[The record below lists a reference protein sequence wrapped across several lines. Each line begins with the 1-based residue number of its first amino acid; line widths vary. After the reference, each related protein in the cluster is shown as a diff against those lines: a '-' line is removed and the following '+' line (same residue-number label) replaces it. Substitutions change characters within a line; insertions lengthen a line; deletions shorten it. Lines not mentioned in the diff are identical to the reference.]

1 MSNDEEELV
10 VEAALTADGAPLA
23 EAAGAGFERAAR
35 RSVPVRIARQV
46 RSQAP
51 AILVAVGVIVVW
63 QLGVSALDL
72 QNFIL
77 PVPTEIAAAFV
88 AQLPVLQK
96 AAAATMYE
104 AIGGL
109 VIGVVA
115 GVLVAFA
122 VSRWARVR
130 EAILPIAI
138 GASAIP
144 IIAAAP
150 IMSNWFGI
158 LNPFAKMAVVILL
171 TFFPMLVNVAR
182 GLSQVDESAVE
193 LMRASAASDGQV
205 LRKLRIPNALPYF
218 FTGLKVSATLS
229 LIGAVVAEYFG
240 GSDDV
245 LGRVIIQSSS
255 ALRFDITWAAIS
267 ITAVSGIL
275 LYLLV
280 LGVERLA
287 IPWHASQRLGET

>member
-1 MSNDEEELV
+1 VSDDDEI
-10 VEAALTADGAPLA
+10 AAVAA
-23 EAAGAGFERAAR
+23 EGPGFERAPRA
-35 RSVPVRIARQV
+35 SVLTRIARQV
-46 RSQAP
+46 RQQAP
-51 AILVAVGVIVVW
+51 AIVVFFAVIVIW

-77 PVPTEIAAAFV
+77 PVPSEIAAAFV
-88 AQLPVLQK
+88 ANWPALQK
-96 AAAATMYE
+96 AAAATLYE
-104 AIGGL
+104 ALGGL
-109 VIGVVA
+109 VIGVTA

-158 LNPFAKMAVVILL
+158 LNPFAKMAIVILL
-171 TFFPMLVNVAR
+171 TFFPMLINVAR

-193 LMRASAASDGQV
+193 LMRASAASEGQI
-205 LRKLRIPNALPYF
+205 LRKVRIPNALPYF
-218 FTGLKVSATLS
+218 FTALKICTTLS

-240 GSDDV
+240 GSNEV
-245 LGRVIIQSSS
+245 LGRVIVQSSS
-255 ALRFDITWAAIS
+255 SLRFDITWAAITVAAS
-267 ITAVSGIL
+267 AGIL
-275 LYLLV
+275 MYLAALV
-280 LGVERLA
+280 AERLV
-287 IPWHASQRLGET
+287 IPWHASQRAAES

>member
-1 MSNDEEELV
+1 MRS
-10 VEAALTADGAPLA
+10 GW
-23 EAAGAGFERAAR
+23 GR
-35 RSVPVRIARQV
+35 RLREF
-46 RSQAP
+46 AP
-51 AILVAVGVIVVW
+51 AVVVFVGV
-63 QLGVSALDL
+63 LGLLELIGAAHVFQS
-72 QNFIL
+72 FIL
-77 PVPTEIAAAFV
+77 PRPTAVAAAFGEE
-88 AQLPVLQK
+88 LPRLQRS
-96 AAAATMYE
+96 AVNTLYE

-109 VIGVVA
+109 LIGVSA
-115 GVLVAFA
+115 GTITAFA
-122 VSRWARVR
+122 IARWARVR
-130 EAILPIAI
+130 EAVLPIAV

-158 LNPFAKMAVVILL
+158 LNPFAKMAIVILL
-171 TFFPMLVNVAR
+171 TFFPMVVNVAK

-218 FTGLKVSATLS
+218 FTGLKIATTLS

-245 LGRVIIQSSS
+245 LGRVIVQSSS

-267 ITAVSGIL
+267 ITAVAGIL
-275 LYLLV
+275 LYLLA
-280 LGVERLA
+280 LAVERLV
-287 IPWHASQRLGET
+287 IPWHASQRVGET